1 MAITVQ
7 QSGATAALDL
17 ITLALKDIG
26 ALGIGQAI
34 SADDTADALATLN
47 MMLGQW
53 QGERLSVYHLVDT
66 AISSTGAQ
74 SYSVGNGGDFNVLR
88 PIKINAAYARMNA
101 GSSTPI
107 DYPVE
112 IISAREDYA
121 RIALKALQSFPSLA
135 YYDPAFPLGNLIF
148 YPVPSNAFELHIV
161 TMEALPQFATPATVI
176 SLPPEYMAAIRY
188 NLAIWLAPSYQIEPQ
203 RSLIGLAVNA
213 KRIVKRMNTSIQAM
227 TMPRGL
233 GSKQRYNIYSGS
245 NY

>member
-1 MAITVQ
+1 MT
-7 QSGATAALDL
+7 TAVDL

-34 SADDTADALATLN
+34 SAEDTADALATLN

-66 AISSTGAQ
+66 AIPSTGAQ
-74 SYSVGNGGDFNVLR
+74 SYTVGAGGNFNIQR
-88 PIKINAAYARMNA
+88 PIAINAAYARLNA
-101 GSSTPI
+101 GSATPI
-107 DYPVE
+107 DYPVA
-112 IISAREDYA
+112 IIDSREDYS
-121 RIALKALQSFPSLA
+121 RIALKALQSFPSYV

-148 YPVPSNAFELHIV
+148 YPVPNNTFELHIV
-161 TMEALPQFATPATVI
+161 TMEALPQFAAPATVV

-188 NLAIWLAPSYQIEPQ
+188 NLALYLAPSYQIEPQ
-203 RSLIGLAVNA
+203 RALVQLAMNA
-213 KRIVKRMNTSIQAM
+213 KRVVKRMNWQGQSM

-233 GSKQRYNIYSGS
+233 GSKQRFNIFSGN